1 MQKFSVLEIIGPRMI
16 GPSSSHTA
24 GAARLGH
31 VAYKL
36 SGGDIKSA
44 EITLYGSFAE
54 TGRGHGTD
62 KALIAGILGMEPG
75 DENLRISPEIAKERG
90 VDIKIVFSSEPVEEP
105 NTARIKTV
113 NAKGEVSELV
123 GVSVGGGNIL
133 VTELNG
139 MHLKFTGEYPT
150 LVVRHRDVPGV
161 INSVTS
167 ILAKEQ
173 INVAFMRVFRHAK
186 RQDAYMVIETD
197 TTVPERT
204 IELIKDWCP
213 EITGVKTL

>member
-1 MQKFSVLEIIGPRMI
+1 MQNYSVLDIIGPRMI
-16 GPSSSHTA
+16 GPSSSLTA
-24 GAARLGH
+24 GAARLAH
-31 VAYKL
+31 VAWKMA
-36 SGGDIKSA
+36 GGDVKSA
-44 EITLYGSFAE
+44 ELTLYGSFAE

-62 KALIAGILGMEPG
+62 KALVAGILGMEPD
-75 DENLRISPEIAKERG
+75 DENLRISLELAKERG
-90 VDIKIVFSSEPVEEP
+90 VDVHIFYSDEPVEQP
-105 NTARIKTV
+105 NTARIRTI
-113 NAKGEVSELV
+113 NGNGEVSELV
-123 GVSVGGGNIL
+123 GASVGGGSIL

-150 LVVRHRDVPGV
+150 LIVRHHDVPGV

-197 TTVPERT
+197 TPVPQRT
-204 IELIKDWCP
+204 KDLINDWCP
-213 EITGVKTL
+213 EITEVRTL

>member
-24 GAARLGH
+24 GAARLAH

-36 SGGDIKSA
+36 AGGGVKSA

-62 KALIAGILGMEPG
+62 KALIAGILGMEPD
-75 DENLRISPEIAKERG
+75 DENLRISPEIARERG
-90 VDIKIVFSSEPVEEP
+90 VDIRIMFSDELVEAP

-113 NAKGEVSELV
+113 NSKGEVSELV

-139 MHLKFTGEYPT
+139 VKLKFTGEYPT
-150 LVVRHRDVPGV
+150 LVLRHHDVPGV
-161 INSVTS
+161 ITSVTG

-173 INVAFMRVFRHAK
+173 INVAFMRVFRHVK

-197 TTVPERT
+197 TPVPERT
-204 IELIKDWCP
+204 IALIKDWCP
-213 EITGVKTL
+213 EITEVKAL

>member
-24 GAARLGH
+24 GAARLAH

-36 SGGDIKSA
+36 SGGDIKNA

-62 KALIAGILGMEPG
+62 KALIAGILGMEPC
-75 DENLRISPEIAKERG
+75 DENLRIAPEIAKERG
-90 VDIKIVFSSEPVEEP
+90 VDIRMVFSSEPVEEP

-113 NAKGEVSELV
+113 NADGEVSELV

-139 MHLKFTGEYPT
+139 LKLEFTGEYPT
-150 LVVRHRDVPGV
+150 LVIRHRDLPGV

-186 RQDAYMVIETD
+186 HQDAYMVIETD

-204 IELIKDWCP
+204 IQLIKDWCP
-213 EITGVKTL
+213 DITGVKTL

>member
-24 GAARLGH
+24 GAARLAN

-36 SGGDIKSA
+36 AGGDVRSA
-44 EITLYGSFAE
+44 ELTLYGSFAE

-62 KALIAGILGMEPG
+62 KALVAGILGMEPD
-75 DENLRISPEIAKERG
+75 DENLRVSFELAKERG
-90 VDIKIVFSSEPVEEP
+90 VDVRVIFSGELVEEP

-113 NAKGEVSELV
+113 NSKGEESELV

-133 VTELNG
+133 VSELNG
-139 MHLKFTGEYPT
+139 MKLKFTGEYPT
-150 LVVRHRDVPGV
+150 LVLRHQDVPGV

-167 ILAKEQ
+167 ILAKEK

-186 RQDAYMVIETD
+186 RKDAYMVIETD
-197 TTVPERT
+197 TPVPQRT
-204 IELIKDWCP
+204 IQLINDWCP
-213 EITGVKTL
+213 EITEVKTL